1 MSDISE
7 LLRRQTEWQRS
18 LCLLPW
24 PEKIRMAVRLRE
36 SVKAMRG
43 LKVRLQT
50 ARGGNAGDGSG
61 RRP

>member
-1 MSDISE
+1 
-7 LLRRQTEWQRS
+7 
-18 LCLLPW
+18 
-24 PEKIRMAVRLRE
+24 MAVRLRE

-50 ARGGNAGDGSG
+50 ARDGNAGDGSG